1 MPKGLYEFATNFWTW
16 VWSRPPLLNK
26 FKKKTA
32 KFLPRGFHIG
42 VPSNK
47 WTDRGHK
54 NIWKVYKVQLME
66 CSLLFIITQCAMHME
81 LQQKWFI
88 TEYTLYYTLYY
99 YTEGGPICRD
109 PQNWLCIVIYG
120 QPLIRR
126 KYHSHDD
133 NICNNGSFLEYFIGR
148 DAISAVHG
156 PYMMRGNM

>member
-1 MPKGLYEFATNFWTW
+1 MSISCQKAFTNLQQIFEHGFGPAHRHWTKLKKLQNFYRGA
-16 VWSRPPLLNK
+16 SLL
-26 FKKKTA
+26 
-32 KFLPRGFHIG
+32 GM
-42 VPSNK
+42 PSNK

-66 CSLLFIITQCAMHME
+66 CRLLFIIAQCAMHME
-81 LQQKWFI
+81 LQQKWF
-88 TEYTLYYTLYY
+88 TLCTTTQRGDRSAETLKSDY
-99 YTEGGPICRD
+99 
-109 PQNWLCIVIYG
+109 VIYG

-133 NICNNGSFLEYFIGR
+133 NICNNGSFLEFFIGR